1 MDRSFL
7 FNKKLT
13 RILWV
18 AFALLLFGSV
28 TLNSIVG
35 NGGVNA
41 MGWLIVLGILFLFF
55 NKEANTQAICLML
68 FFLSFYDYSSE
79 KGGLWNYVFFIF
91 IGFFVAE
98 NKIRIAG
105 DKTFRTFAMILA
117 TLVIVGIFCI
127 NPAGIGDKI
136 SYFVVFMSFIL
147 FFSIAK
153 SIVFDFS
160 FFKLFTA
167 IVLITSVMQFLICVN
182 ERFEFTHTSLPFFP
196 TQVMTDADFDL
207 REENLGANK
216 VRNWGSLGDFEAFG
230 EVNAMFF
237 IFYLTFL
244 VRQGKAARRLKLVT
258 PIRLILA
265 FTALCV
271 LLSGTRSSVL
281 MIVIFTFVVFLFNLK
296 QLFNWQFFGGL
307 AVAALTF
314 LLSYN
319 YVYTALGLSTLTK
332 RLNFLSET
340 NVDVT
345 TGEGTNRKG
354 PYDMGLHALNSDS
367 HIIGNGYAF
376 GGDYRTINNSG
387 SESIAY
393 MDAHN
398 LYLTIPLYLG
408 WIGSVIFLLALIYP
422 IYRCSKIKGM
432 LAVPFAFMWISF
444 LINQAKIVFI
454 RHPHYECLIFV
465 FLGFTYAYCRT
476 YKIFEQE
483 IGEQIH
489 KSVSWA

>member
-13 RILWV
+13 GILSV
-18 AFALLLFGSV
+18 SFALLLFGSV

-41 MGWLIVLGILFLFF
+41 MGWIIVLAILFKFF
-55 NKEANTQAICLML
+55 NKEANSQAICLML

-98 NKIRIAG
+98 NKIRIAS
-105 DKTFRTFAMILA
+105 DKTFRTFAIMVA
-117 TLVIVGIFCI
+117 TLVGIGIFCI
-127 NPAGIGDKI
+127 NPAGMADKI

-147 FFSIAK
+147 FFSLAK
-153 SIVFDFS
+153 NILFDLS
-160 FFKLFTA
+160 FFKLLTA
-167 IVLITSVMQFLICVN
+167 IVLITSVMQFVICVN
-182 ERFEFTHTSLPFFP
+182 ERFEFTHTSVPFFP
-196 TQVMTDADFDL
+196 TQQMTEADFDL

-230 EVNAMFF
+230 EVNAMLF

-244 VRQGKAARRLKLVT
+244 LRNGQAARKLKLT
-258 PIRLILA
+258 QPIRLILV
-265 FTALCV
+265 FTTLCV
-271 LLSGTRSSVL
+271 LLSGTRSSL
-281 MIVIFTFVVFLFNLK
+281 IMIAIFAAIIFLFNLK
-296 QLFNWQFFGGL
+296 QLLNWRFLGGL
-307 AVAALTF
+307 ALIALTF
-314 LLSYN
+314 MLSGSYI
-319 YVYTALGLSTLTK
+319 YDKLGLETLAK
-332 RLNFLSET
+332 RMNFLSET

-354 PYDMGLHALNSDS
+354 PYDMGMHALESDS

-376 GGDYRTINNSG
+376 GGDYRVINNSG
-387 SESIAY
+387 SQSIAY

-408 WIGSVIFLLALIYP
+408 WIGGSIFVFALLYP
-422 IYRCSKIKGM
+422 IYKCLKIKGM
-432 LAVPFAFMWISF
+432 LAIPFAFMWISF
-444 LINQAKIVFI
+444 VLNQAKIVFI
-454 RHPHYECLIFV
+454 RHPHYECLIIV
-465 FLGFTYAYCRT
+465 FLGFTYAYCKT
-476 YKIFEQE
+476 HKIFEQE
-483 IGEQIH
+483 YREHIQKNI
-489 KSVSWA
+489 SWA

>member
-7 FNKKLT
+7 FNKKLIG
-13 RILWV
+13 ILSV
-18 AFALLLFGSV
+18 VFALLLFGSI
-28 TLNSIVG
+28 TMNSVVG

-41 MGWLIVLGILFLFF
+41 IGWIVVLAILFLFF
-55 NKEANTQAICLML
+55 NKEANTQAIMIML

-105 DKTFRTFAMILA
+105 DKIFRTFAVIVA
-117 TLVIVGIFCI
+117 ALVIIGIFCI
-127 NPAGIGDKI
+127 NPGAMGDKI
-136 SYFVVFMSFIL
+136 SYFLVFMSFIL

-153 SIVFDFS
+153 SVLFNFS

-167 IVLITSVMQFLICVN
+167 IVLITSVMQFLICIN

-196 TQVMTDADFDL
+196 TQEMTDTDFDL
-207 REENLGANK
+207 REENLGTNK

-244 VRQGKAARRLKLVT
+244 VRQGQVARRLKLFT
-258 PIRLILA
+258 PIRLILV
-265 FTALCV
+265 FTTLCV

-281 MIVIFTFVVFLFNLK
+281 MIAIFTFIIYLFNLK

-307 AVAALTF
+307 AVLALIF
-314 LLSYN
+314 MLSGN
-319 YVYTALGLSTLTK
+319 FVYEKLGLNTLTK

-345 TGEGTNRKG
+345 TGEGTNRQG
-354 PYDMGLHALNSDS
+354 PYDLGLHALASNS
-367 HIIGNGYAF
+367 HVIGNGYAF

-387 SESIAY
+387 SASIEF

-408 WIGSVIFLLALIYP
+408 WIGSAIFLFAFIYA
-422 IYRCSKIKGM
+422 IYRCTKIKGM
-432 LAVPFAFMWISF
+432 LALPFAFMWISF
-444 LINQAKIVFI
+444 LLNQAKIVFI
-454 RHPHYECLIFV
+454 RHPHYECLIIV
-465 FLGFTYAYCRT
+465 FLGFTYAYCRS

-483 IGEQIH
+483 IREQIP

>member
-13 RILWV
+13 GILSV
-18 AFALLLFGSV
+18 SFALLLFGTL

-41 MGWLIVLGILFLFF
+41 VGWIIVLAILFQFF
-55 NKEANTQAICLML
+55 NKEANTQAICIML

-79 KGGLWNYVFFIF
+79 KGGLWNYTFFIF
-91 IGFFVAE
+91 IGLFVAE
-98 NKIRIAG
+98 NKIRIVG
-105 DKTFRTFAMILA
+105 DKTFRTFAAIVAALVMI
-117 TLVIVGIFCI
+117 GIFCI
-127 NPAGIGDKI
+127 NPAAIGDKI

-153 SIVFDFS
+153 SILFDFS

-182 ERFEFTHTSLPFFP
+182 ERFELTHKSLPFFP
-196 TQVMTDADFDL
+196 TQEMTDTDFDL
-207 REENLGANK
+207 REENLGTNK
-216 VRNWGSLGDFEAFG
+216 VRNLGSLGDFEAFG
-230 EVNAMFF
+230 EINAMFF

-244 VRQGKAARRLKLVT
+244 VRQGRAARRLKLFT
-258 PIRLILA
+258 PIRLILV
-265 FTALCV
+265 FTTLCV

-281 MIVIFTFVVFLFNLK
+281 MIAIFTFVIFLFNLK
-296 QLFNWQFFGGL
+296 QILNWQFFGGL

-319 YVYTALGLSTLTK
+319 YVYTKLGLDTLTK

-354 PYDMGLHALNSDS
+354 PYDMGMHALASNS

-376 GGDYRTINNSG
+376 GGNYRVINNSG
-387 SESIAY
+387 SQSISF

-408 WIGSVIFLLALIYP
+408 WIGSAIFVFALIYP
-422 IYRCSKIKGM
+422 IFRCLKIKGM
-432 LAVPFAFMWISF
+432 LAMPFAFMWISF
-444 LINQAKIVFI
+444 VLNQAKIVFI
-454 RHPHYECLIFV
+454 RHPNYECLIFL
-465 FLGFTYAYCRT
+465 FLGFTYAYCRS
-476 YKIFEQE
+476 YKIFERE
-483 IGEQIH
+483 VGALIH
-489 KSVSWA
+489 KNVSWA

>member
-13 RILWV
+13 RILSV

-28 TLNSIVG
+28 TLNSVVG

-41 MGWLIVLGILFLFF
+41 IGWLIVLAILFLSF
-55 NKEANTQAICLML
+55 NKEADTQVICLML

-91 IGFFVAE
+91 IGFFIAE
-98 NKIRIAG
+98 NRIRIAV
-105 DKTFRTFAMILA
+105 DKTFRTFAAIVAALVMI
-117 TLVIVGIFCI
+117 GIFCI

-153 SIVFDFS
+153 SILFDLS

-167 IVLITSVMQFLICVN
+167 IVLITSVMQFLICIN

-196 TQVMTDADFDL
+196 TQGMTDTDFDL
-207 REENLGANK
+207 REENLGTNK
-216 VRNWGSLGDFEAFG
+216 VRNLGTLSDFEAFG
-230 EVNAMFF
+230 EINAMFF

-244 VRQGKAARRLKLVT
+244 VRQGQAARRLKLFT
-258 PIRLILA
+258 PVRLILV

-281 MIVIFTFVVFLFNLK
+281 MIVIFTLLIYLFNLK
-296 QLFNWQFFGGL
+296 QLFNPQFLGGL
-307 AVAALTF
+307 AVAVLAF

-319 YVYTALGLSTLTK
+319 YVYTTLGLSTLTK
-332 RLNFLSET
+332 RLNFLAET

-345 TGEGTNRKG
+345 TGEGTNRRG
-354 PYDMGLHALNSDS
+354 PYDMGMHALANNS
-367 HIIGNGYAF
+367 HVIGNGYAF

-387 SESIAY
+387 SQSIAF

-408 WIGSVIFLLALIYP
+408 WIGSAIFLLALIYP

-432 LAVPFAFMWISF
+432 LAMPFALMWISF

-483 IGEQIH
+483 VGELIY
-489 KSVSWA
+489 KSVPWA